1 MWIGIDKCV
10 LRERVLSHIDLS
22 KIIDDD
28 DDENL
33 EVFGSYILK
42 Y

>member
-1 MWIGIDKCV
+1 MWIGLDKCV
-10 LRERVLSHIDLS
+10 LWECVLSHIDLS
-22 KIIDDD
+22 KIIDND

-33 EVFGSYILK
+33 GVFGFYILK

>member
-1 MWIGIDKCV
+1 MWIGLDKCV
-10 LRERVLSHIDLS
+10 LRERVLSHIDLT

-33 EVFGSYILK
+33 GVFGFYALK